1 MYLCRV
7 CTYNQND
14 MSKESEFYEKL
25 RQSLLET
32 TEFPTKYMFKFIIPT
47 DKDKSK
53 MIEEIFD
60 NLGAVIDSK
69 PSKNGKYT
77 SLTVLV
83 NMKDPEEI
91 IEKYKEVS
99 KVEGVISL

>member
-1 MYLCRV
+1 LYCSDSKMSE
-7 CTYNQND
+7 
-14 MSKESEFYEKL
+14 MSKESEFYKKL
-25 RQSLLET
+25 KQSLLET

-47 DKDKSK
+47 DKEKFK
-53 MIEEIFD
+53 VIEEVYD

-77 SLTVLV
+77 SLTILV
-83 NMKDPEEI
+83 TMNDPDEI
-91 IEKYKEVS
+91 IKKYREVS

>member
-1 MYLCRV
+1 M
-7 CTYNQND
+7 ND

-25 RQSLLET
+25 KQSLLET
-32 TEFPTKYMFKFIIPT
+32 TEFPTKYMFKFIIPS
-47 DKDKSK
+47 DDEKFK

-77 SLTVLV
+77 SLTILV
-83 NMKDPEEI
+83 KMKDPDEI
-91 IEKYKEVS
+91 IEK
-99 KVEGVISL
+99 G

>member
-1 MYLCRV
+1 MSE
-7 CTYNQND
+7 
-14 MSKESEFYEKL
+14 MSKESEFYKKL
-25 RQSLLET
+25 KQSLLET

-47 DKDKSK
+47 DKEKFK
-53 MIEEIFD
+53 VIEEVYD

-77 SLTVLV
+77 SLTILV
-83 NMKDPEEI
+83 TMNDPDEI
-91 IEKYKEVS
+91 IKKYREVS

>member
-1 MYLCRV
+1 LYLCRV

>member
-1 MYLCRV
+1 MAYLSLKLS
-7 CTYNQND
+7 D

-25 RQSLLET
+25 KQSLLET
-32 TEFPTKYMFKFIIPT
+32 TDFPTKYMFKFIIPT
-47 DKDKSK
+47 DKDKFK

-83 NMKDPEEI
+83 NMKNPEEI

>member
-1 MYLCRV
+1 
-7 CTYNQND
+7 
-14 MSKESEFYEKL
+14 
-25 RQSLLET
+25 
-32 TEFPTKYMFKFIIPT
+32 MFKFIIPT

-91 IEKYKEVS
+91 IKKYKQVS